1 VGKNFSEVYQMN
13 NTQLSI
19 KAWKIIEKLAK
30 SEIGSYVDTS
40 LAPPDPFRGK
50 GKIRLIILGQDP
62 TVHDPEYRKKI
73 KVALLLNQPGG
84 LRTYLGKV
92 CNALDI
98 DLDENIYATNLL
110 KNFFTVPPD
119 KLRKKDPQFFRKA
132 ADHWIPLL
140 GEEIEEFENVPVLPL
155 GEPVLNCLTK
165 GPERVL
171 IRYFWDYEG
180 PAQYGRNF
188 GCIKPTDNVLS
199 RVIFPFP
206 HIPGLKHKFYRQQM
220 DGYLAF
226 MKEYVN

>member
-1 VGKNFSEVYQMN
+1 MN
-13 NTQLSI
+13 NRELSI
-19 KAWKIIEKLAK
+19 NSKKVIAKLES
-30 SEIGSYVDTS
+30 SEIGSYIDTS
-40 LAPPDPFRGK
+40 LTPPAPFRGR

-62 TVHDPEYRKKI
+62 TVQDPEYRKKI
-73 KVALLLNQPGG
+73 KVALLLNKPGG

-119 KLRKKDPQFFRKA
+119 KKRKEDPQFFRKA

-140 GEEIEEFENVPVLPL
+140 KEEIEEFENVPILPL

-165 GPERVL
+165 SPDKVL
-171 IRYFWDYEG
+171 IRYCWGYED
-180 PAQYGRNF
+180 PAKYGRNF
-188 GCIKPTDNVLS
+188 GYIKPAENVLS
-199 RVIFPFP
+199 RVVFPFP
-206 HIPGLKHKFYRQQM
+206 HLPGLRHKFYRQQM

-226 MKEYVN
+226 MKEHINP